1 MARTIRPITAE
12 YLQPALDLVYE
23 SFTDWRDEAEGT
35 LVRRLVQEIRSK
47 EFYLPALEIICTD
60 DDGALLGYCMFSR
73 FHLGGK
79 FTDELLMLTP
89 VCVKPGFQR
98 QHISRD
104 MIEFGLARAREMG
117 FAACIVE
124 GNPANYR
131 SRGFVTAAEHGILP
145 GKTVHLPRIECLMA
159 MELVPGAF
167 ERINGEVEYDCYTTL
182 ME

>member
-1 MARTIRPITAE
+1 MARTIRPITPE
-12 YLQPALDLVYE
+12 YMTPALDLIFE
-23 SFTDWRDEAEGT
+23 SFSDWIDENEGT
-35 LVRRLVQEIRSK
+35 LVRRLAQEIRSMDT
-47 EFYLPALEIICTD
+47 YLPELEIICTD
-60 DDGALLGYCMFSR
+60 DDGTLLGHCMFSR

-79 FTDELLMLTP
+79 FTDELLILTP

-104 MIEFGLARAREMG
+104 MIEFGIARAREMG

-124 GNPANYR
+124 GNPDNYH

-145 GKTVHLPRIECLMA
+145 GKTVQLPDIRCLMA

-167 ERINGEVEYDCYTTL
+167 EWINGEVEYDCYKTL
-182 ME
+182 SE